1 MGDGVVAAD
10 VVLMRRRVD
19 VVQHQVIDAA
29 GHQRLLAAEIGI
41 VEDGIAA
48 VGCRTRREIGRGQ
61 RGGRHVGAVCA
72 AAVIGHQPQA
82 DVAAVASRIA
92 ATRLPVE
99 AGGAEMAVDGG
110 PEAVGD
116 DLLTPAVDADDGV
129 GQCILPE
136 DTRTVKPAHFIRGQR
151 VVAAAGRYHG
161 LGLATAWGVRG
172 LRLGAVALRGQG
184 VRCVGRDGLG
194 VQMSGVIIRM
204 HAACRQ
210 GNGQGDDAFTQRV
223 VYI

>member
-1 MGDGVVAAD
+1 
-10 VVLMRRRVD
+10 MRRRVD

-82 DVAAVASRIA
+82 DIAAVAGRIA

-99 AGGAEMAVDGG
+99 AGGAEV
-110 PEAVGD
+110 
-116 DLLTPAVDADDGV
+116 AVDADDGV
-129 GQCILPE
+129 GQRILPE
-136 DTRTVKPAHFIRGQR
+136 DARTVEPTHFIRGQR

-161 LGLATAWGVRG
+161 LGLATAWGLRG
-172 LRLGAVALRGQG
+172 LRRGAVALRGQG
-184 VRCVGRDGLG
+184 VRGVGGDGLG
-194 VQMSGVIIRM
+194 VQMGRVIVRM
-204 HAACRQ
+204 HAASCQ
-210 GNGQGDDAFTQRV
+210 GNGQGDDAFAQRV

>member
-1 MGDGVVAAD
+1 M
-10 VVLMRRRVD
+10 D

-29 GHQRLLAAEIGI
+29 GHQRLLAAEIGL

-48 VGCRTRREIGRGQ
+48 IGCRTRREIGRGQ
-61 RGGRHVGAVCA
+61 RCGRHVGAVCA

-82 DVAAVASRIA
+82 DVAAAARRIA

-136 DTRTVKPAHFIRGQR
+136 DARTVKSAHFIRGQR

-161 LGLATAWGVRG
+161 LGLATAWGLRG
-172 LRLGAVALRGQG
+172 LRRGAVALRGQG
-184 VRCVGRDGLG
+184 VRRVGRDGLG